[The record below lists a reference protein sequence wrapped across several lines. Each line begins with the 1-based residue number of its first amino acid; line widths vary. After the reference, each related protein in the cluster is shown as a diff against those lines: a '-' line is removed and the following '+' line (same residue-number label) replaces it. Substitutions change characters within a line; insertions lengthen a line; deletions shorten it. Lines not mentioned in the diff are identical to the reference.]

1 MTAAQRTASFP
12 GPFRLDQLGD
22 LGPLRRALENAG
34 YTETAVSQTV
44 LADREGRP
52 LDAATLIRRTASPSP
67 FHTLLR
73 LFAQGAAVSQSAARE
88 ALAPADLEGLRAV
101 GLLDR
106 CDEGVRAATALM
118 PSDDLY
124 LAREFWP
131 DYSGQPRASDY
142 VLEVGPATRAAACL
156 SVRRQGE
163 TALDLGTGNG
173 YLALTAARHAA
184 RVIGTDINLR
194 ALNFA
199 AFNARLNDVPT
210 VEFRSGSLFEPVA
223 HERFDLIVANPPF
236 VISPK
241 SAFEY
246 RDSGMPGD
254 SLVEHVVRQ
263 APGLL
268 RDDGYATVLMN
279 WHHRGP
285 EDWAERPRQWI
296 ASSGCDA
303 WLLGFE
309 SYDPIL
315 YAASWLRP
323 EHANQPDR
331 YAPAL
336 DDWLAYLDRLGA
348 GRISFGAV
356 ILRRRAGRNWF
367 RADLVP
373 AGMPTS
379 ECGGQIRRVFAA
391 QDLLESLE
399 SDEALLGQ
407 SLRLT
412 PEHQMEQV
420 LVAESGRWLV
430 KAARIRQTQGYAFEG
445 NIDRLVGTILADC
458 DGQRPLG
465 DLVAAL
471 AGQLGADPAQVAPSC
486 CRVIRTLL
494 AWGFLTAAT

>member
-1 MTAAQRTASFP
+1 MAQAEQSDSFP
-12 GPFRLDQLGD
+12 GPFRLDRLGD
-22 LGPLRRALENAG
+22 LGPVRRALQRAG
-34 YTETAVSQTV
+34 YTETAVSETV

-52 LDAATLIRRTASPSP
+52 LDTATLTRRTQSPSP

-73 LFAQGAAVSQSAARE
+73 LFALGMAVPEPAARE
-88 ALAPADLEGLRAV
+88 ALAPADLDELCAI
-101 GLLDR
+101 GLLER
-106 CDEGVRAATALM
+106 RDEGVRAATALM
-118 PSDDLY
+118 PSDDFY

-131 DYSGQPRASDY
+131 DFTGRPRAPDY

-156 SVRRQGE
+156 TVRRQGE

-199 AFNARLNDVPT
+199 AFNARLNDLPA
-210 VEFRSGSLFEPVA
+210 VEFRAGSLFEPVA
-223 HERFDLIVANPPF
+223 DERFDLIVANPPF
-236 VISPK
+236 VISPR
-241 SAFEY
+241 STFEY

-254 SLVEHVVRQ
+254 SLVEQVVRQ
-263 APGLL
+263 APSLL

-279 WHHRGP
+279 WHHRSP
-285 EDWAERPRQWI
+285 DDWAQRPAQWL

-309 SYDPIL
+309 SYDPIQ

-323 EHANQPDR
+323 EYADQPER
-331 YAPAL
+331 YARAM

-356 ILRRRAGRNWF
+356 VLRRRAGRNWF
-367 RADLVP
+367 RADPLA
-373 AGMPTS
+373 AGMPPS
-379 ECGGQIRRVFAA
+379 GCSDQIRRVFAA
-391 QDLLESLE
+391 QDLLESLQ
-399 SDEALLGQ
+399 SDEALLAQ

-430 KAARIRQTQGYAFEG
+430 KAARIRQTQGYPFEG

-458 DGQRPLG
+458 DGRHRLG
-465 DLVAAL
+465 DLVADL
-471 AGQLGADPAQVAPSC
+471 ARQLGADPAQVAPSC
-486 CRVIRTLL
+486 CRVMRTLL